1 MCECLDGPHPRGRL
15 EVFTLSYRWSRAA
28 VFVPDRCRGRL
39 NNVSSGSKGDRGGL
53 RESDEVTVTSVGLS
67 WLEPRLTLNTELVRL
82 GNIEVRKEQ
91 TI

>member
-1 MCECLDGPHPRGRL
+1 M
-15 EVFTLSYRWSRAA
+15 
-28 VFVPDRCRGRL
+28 FVPDRCRGRL